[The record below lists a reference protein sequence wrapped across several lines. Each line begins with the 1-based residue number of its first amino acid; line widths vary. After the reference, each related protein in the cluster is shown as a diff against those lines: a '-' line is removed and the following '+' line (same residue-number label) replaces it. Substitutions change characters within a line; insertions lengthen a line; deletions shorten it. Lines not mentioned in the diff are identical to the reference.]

1 VLEEEKGK
9 HKENEM
15 EKKKVI
21 VTIEEKKILKI
32 KESTEPTKEKK
43 K

>member
-15 EKKKVI
+15 AKKEVMA
-21 VTIEEKKILKI
+21 TIEEKKKH
-32 KESTEPTKEKK
+32 
-43 K
+43 